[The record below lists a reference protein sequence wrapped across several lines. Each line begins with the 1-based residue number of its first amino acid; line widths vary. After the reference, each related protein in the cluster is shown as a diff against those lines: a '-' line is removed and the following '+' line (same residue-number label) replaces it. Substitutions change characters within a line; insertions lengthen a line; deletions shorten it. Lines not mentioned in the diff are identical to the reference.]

1 MIINLAC
8 GIGITINGPVKT
20 KKPSPLRLLP
30 KGDKGIFLHR
40 YHLDKPGDYP
50 QPFDNG
56 IDMIILDSVSK
67 CFGAVTAV
75 DNVSYTIQKGESFAL
90 LGPNGAGKTT
100 IVRMLLDFI
109 KPSSG
114 SITINGLLASD
125 PESRKHIGY
134 VAEQHMIPPYL
145 PGFEYLLRHA
155 SLIGLSRKAAE
166 KEVDRVLEMVSMKG
180 QEKKKSAAYSRGMKQ
195 RIGLGAALLG
205 QPKLLILDE
214 PVTGLDP
221 IGIRDVR
228 KILENLHDKG
238 VTVILN
244 SHLLSEVE
252 KTCETAAIMYKGKIL
267 VKDTINS
274 ILKDHET
281 LEDVFFRYIEH
292 EIE

>member
-1 MIINLAC
+1 LISLSVFYEIYF
-8 GIGITINGPVKT
+8 
-20 KKPSPLRLLP
+20 SDPLRPWL
-30 KGDKGIFLHR
+30 KGAKSIFLFK
-40 YHLDKPGDYP
+40 YHLVNPVDHP
-50 QPFDNG
+50 QIWGNN
-56 IDMIILDSVSK
+56 IDMIILDSVTK
-67 CFGAVTAV
+67 KFGAIAAV

-114 SITINGLLASD
+114 HITIDGRPAFD

-145 PGFEYLLRHA
+145 SGFEYLSRHA
-155 SLIGLSRKAAE
+155 SLIGLSGKDAD
-166 KEVDRVLEMVSMKG
+166 KEVNRVLEIVSMKG
-180 QEKKKSAAYSRGMKQ
+180 TERKKSATYSRGMKQ

-205 QPKLLILDE
+205 QPTLLIMDE

-252 KTCETAAIMYKGKIL
+252 KTCETVAIMYKGKIL
-267 VKDTINS
+267 IKDTIS
-274 ILKDHET
+274 AIVKDHET
-281 LEDVFFRYIEH
+281 LEDVFIRYIEH
-292 EIE
+292 ENE